1 MFRRLMILAVVAAL
15 FAVLAE
21 AALGVN
27 VRVRVEG
34 KTQTIYG
41 TVRAHGVH
49 IRCES
54 RSTRSRPRASRGEFY
69 YHVTQFSFGP
79 FVDQIGRY
87 RAEGSNGWTFK
98 VNGVSPQVG
107 SDVTPVK
114 DGDVVVWY
122 WATFGPT
129 GGPPTLVLRRTKKNC
144 YAVTAQDDT
153 GRAQPAAGA
162 VLLVDG
168 KRRSTRAGRACI
180 GRHGGLVRATRT
192 GAVRSNAL
200 R

>member
-1 MFRRLMILAVVAAL
+1 MFRRLMILAVLAAL

-21 AALGVN
+21 AALGVS
-27 VRVRVEG
+27 VKVRVEG

-41 TVRAHGVH
+41 AAEPTIGTTGAFALDTL
-49 IRCES
+49 EA
-54 RSTRSRPRASRGEFY
+54 ASGRGEFY

-87 RAEGSNGWTFK
+87 KAEGSNGWTFK

-107 SDVTPVK
+107 ADKVPVK
-114 DGDVVVWY
+114 DGDVVLWY
-122 WATFGPT
+122 WTTFGPT

-180 GRHGGLVRATRT
+180 GRHLGVVRATRT

>member
-1 MFRRLMILAVVAAL
+1 M
-15 FAVLAE
+15 
-21 AALGVN
+21 N
-27 VRVRVEG
+27 VKVRVEG

-41 TVRAHGVH
+41 AAEPTIGTTGAFALDTL
-49 IRCES
+49 EAAS
-54 RSTRSRPRASRGEFY
+54 SRGEFY

-87 RAEGSNGWTFK
+87 KADGSDGWAFK

-107 SDVTPVK
+107 ADKVAVK

-129 GGPPTLVLRRTKKNC
+129 GGPSTLVLRRTKKNC

-153 GRAQPAAGA
+153 GRAQPASGA
-162 VLLVDG
+162 ALLVDG

-180 GRHGGLVRATRT
+180 GRHVGLVRATRT

>member
-1 MFRRLMILAVVAAL
+1 VFRRLMILAVAAAV
-15 FAVLAE
+15 FAVLAQS
-21 AALGVN
+21 ALGVN

-41 TVRAHGVH
+41 MAEPTLSMPGTNALDAL
-49 IRCES
+49 EA
-54 RSTRSRPRASRGEFY
+54 ASARGEFY

-79 FVDQIGRY
+79 FVDQIGRF

-107 SDVTPVK
+107 ADKVTLRE
-114 DGDVVVWY
+114 GQVVVWY
-122 WATFGPT
+122 WTTFT
-129 GGPPTLVLRRTKKNC
+129 EQGGPPTLVLFRTRPNC
-144 YAVTAQDDT
+144 YRVVAQDDQ
-153 GRAQPAAGA
+153 GRTQPAAGA
-162 VLLVDG
+162 QLIFDG
-168 KRRSTRAGRACI
+168 KRRSTRGGRACI
-180 GRHGGLVRATRT
+180 GRHVGLVRAVRT

>member
-1 MFRRLMILAVVAAL
+1 VFRRLMILAVLAAL

-27 VRVRVEG
+27 VQVRVEG

-41 TVRAHGVH
+41 AAEPTIGTTGAFALDTL
-49 IRCES
+49 EAAS
-54 RSTRSRPRASRGEFY
+54 SRGEFY

-87 RAEGSNGWTFK
+87 KAEGSDGWTFK

-114 DGDVVVWY
+114 DGDVVLWY
-122 WATFGPT
+122 WTTFGPA
-129 GGPPTLVLRRTKKNC
+129 GGPPTLVLRRPRRNC
-144 YAVTAQDDT
+144 YAVSMQDDS

-180 GRHGGLVRATRT
+180 GRHVGLVRAIRA

>member
-1 MFRRLMILAVVAAL
+1 MFRRLMILAVVTAL
-15 FAVLAE
+15 CAVLAE
-21 AALGVN
+21 AALGVD

-34 KTQTIYG
+34 RSQTIYG
-41 TVRAHGVH
+41 ATQPQVSVPAGTALGAL
-49 IRCES
+49 EA
-54 RSTRSRPRASRGEFY
+54 ASLRGEFY
-69 YHVTQFSFGP
+69 YHVTEFSFGP

-87 RAEGSNGWTFK
+87 RAEGLNGWTFK

-107 SDVTPVK
+107 SDVTLVK

-122 WATFGPT
+122 WATFGPA
-129 GGPPTLVLRRTKKNC
+129 GGPPTLVLRRTGRNC
-144 YAVTAQDDT
+144 YAVAAQDDQ
-153 GRAQPAAGA
+153 GRTQPAAGA

-180 GRHGGLVRATRT
+180 GRHVGLVRATRA

>member
-1 MFRRLMILAVVAAL
+1 VFRRLSILAVTAAL
-15 FAVLAE
+15 VVVLAE

-41 TVRAHGVH
+41 ELQPTLTTTTPNAL
-49 IRCES
+49 S
-54 RSTRSRPRASRGEFY
+54 ALDAASVRGEFY

-87 RAEGSNGWTFK
+87 KSEGTNGWTFK

-107 SDVTPVK
+107 ADKVTLR
-114 DGDVVVWY
+114 DGDVVLWY
-122 WATFGPT
+122 WTTFSEQ
-129 GGPPTLVLRRTKKNC
+129 GGPPTLLLRRIVRNC
-144 YAVTAQDDT
+144 YAVLAQDDQ
-153 GRAQPAAGA
+153 GRTQAAVGAQ
-162 VLLVDG
+162 LLVDG
-168 KRRSTRAGRACI
+168 KRRSTRGGRACI
-180 GRHGGLVRATRT
+180 GRHVGLVRAVRT

>member
-1 MFRRLMILAVVAAL
+1 MFRRLMILAVLAAL

-27 VRVRVEG
+27 VKVRVEG

-41 TVRAHGVH
+41 AAEPTIGTTGAFALDTL
-49 IRCES
+49 EAAS
-54 RSTRSRPRASRGEFY
+54 SRGEFY

-79 FVDQIGRY
+79 FVDQIGRFK
-87 RAEGSNGWTFK
+87 AEGSDGWTFK

-107 SDVTPVK
+107 ADKVPVK
-114 DGDVVVWY
+114 DGDVVLWY

-129 GGPPTLVLRRTKKNC
+129 GGPPTLVLRHTKKNC

-153 GRAQPAAGA
+153 GRAQAAAGA

-180 GRHGGLVRATRT
+180 GRHVGLVRAIRT

>member
-1 MFRRLMILAVVAAL
+1 MFRRLSILAVVATL

-34 KTQTIYG
+34 RTQTIYG
-41 TVRAHGVH
+41 ATQPQLAVPAATALAAL
-49 IRCES
+49 EA
-54 RSTRSRPRASRGEFY
+54 ASARGEFY

-87 RAEGSNGWTFK
+87 KAEGSDGWTFK

-107 SDVTPVK
+107 ADKVAVK

-153 GRAQPAAGA
+153 GRAQPASGA
-162 VLLVDG
+162 ALLVDG

>member
-1 MFRRLMILAVVAAL
+1 VFRRLSILAVVATL

-34 KTQTIYG
+34 RTQTIYG
-41 TVRAHGVH
+41 ATQPQLAVPAATALAAL
-49 IRCES
+49 EA
-54 RSTRSRPRASRGEFY
+54 ASARGEFY

-87 RAEGSNGWTFK
+87 KAEGSNGWTFK

-122 WATFGPT
+122 WATFGPA
-129 GGPPTLVLRRTKKNC
+129 GGPQTLVLRRARRNC
-144 YAVTAQDDT
+144 YAVDMQDDS

-180 GRHGGLVRATRT
+180 GRHVGLVRAIRA

-200 R
+200 P

>member
-1 MFRRLMILAVVAAL
+1 VFRRLMILAVLAAL

-27 VRVRVEG
+27 VQVRVEG

-41 TVRAHGVH
+41 AAEPTIGTTGAFALDTL
-49 IRCES
+49 EAAS
-54 RSTRSRPRASRGEFY
+54 SRGEFY

-87 RAEGSNGWTFK
+87 KAEGSDGWTFK

-107 SDVTPVK
+107 ADKVAVK
-114 DGDVVVWY
+114 DGDVVLWY
-122 WATFGPT
+122 WASFGPT

-153 GRAQPAAGA
+153 GRGQPAGGA
-162 VLLVDG
+162 VLVVDG

>member
-1 MFRRLMILAVVAAL
+1 MFRRLSILAVVAAL
-15 FAVLAE
+15 LAVLAE

-41 TVRAHGVH
+41 AAEPTIGTTGTFALDTL
-49 IRCES
+49 EA
-54 RSTRSRPRASRGEFY
+54 ASARGEFY

-87 RAEGSNGWTFK
+87 KAEGSDGWTFK

-107 SDVTPVK
+107 ADKVAVK

-122 WATFGPT
+122 WASCGPT

-144 YAVTAQDDT
+144 YAVIAQDDT
-153 GRAQPAAGA
+153 GRAQPAGGA

-180 GRHGGLVRATRT
+180 GRHVGLVRATRT

>member
-1 MFRRLMILAVVAAL
+1 VFRRLMILAVVAVL
-15 FAVLAE
+15 CAVLAE
-21 AALGVN
+21 AALGVD

-41 TVRAHGVH
+41 ATQPRVTVPAATALGAL
-49 IRCES
+49 EA
-54 RSTRSRPRASRGEFY
+54 ASVRGEFY

-87 RAEGSNGWTFK
+87 KAEGSNGWAFK

-107 SDVTPVK
+107 SDVVVVK

-122 WATFGPT
+122 WTTFGPK
-129 GGPPTLVLRRTKKNC
+129 GGPPTLVLRRTGRNC
-144 YAVTAQDDT
+144 YAVAAQDDS

-168 KRRSTRAGRACI
+168 RRRSTRAGRACI
-180 GRHGGLVRATRT
+180 GRHVGLVRATLA

>member
-1 MFRRLMILAVVAAL
+1 MILAVLAAL

-27 VRVRVEG
+27 VHVRVEG

-41 TVRAHGVH
+41 TAEPTV
-49 IRCES
+49 
-54 RSTRSRPRASRGEFY
+54 STSGPTALDSLEAASGRGEFY

-87 RAEGSNGWTFK
+87 KAEGSNGWTFK
-98 VNGVSPQVG
+98 VNGISPQVG
-107 SDVTPVK
+107 ADKVILKENDTVL
-114 DGDVVVWY
+114 WY
-122 WATFGPT
+122 WATFGPR
-129 GGPPTLVLRRTKKNC
+129 GGPSTLSLDRSSPNC
-144 YAVTAQDDT
+144 YVVFLQNDA
-153 GRAQPAAGA
+153 GNSNPANGA
-162 VLLVDG
+162 TLLVDG
-168 KRRSTRAGRACI
+168 RRRKTRRGRACI
-180 GRHGGLVRATRT
+180 GRHRTLVRAVLA

>member
-1 MFRRLMILAVVAAL
+1 MILAVVAAL

-34 KTQTIYG
+34 KTRTIFG
-41 TVRAHGVH
+41 ETQPTLTTSADNALAALDA
-49 IRCES
+49 
-54 RSTRSRPRASRGEFY
+54 ASARGEFY
-69 YHVTQFSFGP
+69 YHVTQFAFGP

-87 RAEGSNGWTFK
+87 RAEGTNGWTFK
-98 VNGVSPQVG
+98 VNGVSPPVG
-107 SDVTPVK
+107 ADKVVLR
-114 DGDVVVWY
+114 DGQTVVWY
-122 WATFGPT
+122 WASFTEQ
-129 GGPPTLVLRRTKKNC
+129 GGPPTLLLSRTRRNC
-144 YAVTAQDDT
+144 YAVAAQDDQ
-153 GRAQPAAGA
+153 GRTQPATGA

-168 KRRSTRAGRACI
+168 RRRSTRGGRACI
-180 GRHGGLVRATRT
+180 GRHVGLVRAVRA

>member
-1 MFRRLMILAVVAAL
+1 VFRRLIILAVVAAL
-15 FAVLAE
+15 FAALAE

-41 TVRAHGVH
+41 AAEPTIGTTGAFALDTL
-49 IRCES
+49 EAAS
-54 RSTRSRPRASRGEFY
+54 SRGEFY

-87 RAEGSNGWTFK
+87 KAEGSNGWTFK

-107 SDVTPVK
+107 ADKVPVK

-122 WATFGPT
+122 WSTFGPT
-129 GGPPTLVLRRTKKNC
+129 GGPPTLVLKRTKKNC

-180 GRHGGLVRATRT
+180 GRHVGLVRATRT

>member
-1 MFRRLMILAVVAAL
+1 VFRRLSILAVAAAL

-41 TVRAHGVH
+41 ELQPTLTTAAPNAL
-49 IRCES
+49 S
-54 RSTRSRPRASRGEFY
+54 ALDAASARGEFY

-87 RAEGSNGWTFK
+87 KSEGTNGWAFK

-107 SDVTPVK
+107 ADKVTLR
-114 DGDVVVWY
+114 DRDVVLWY
-122 WATFGPT
+122 WTTFSEQGSS
-129 GGPPTLVLRRTKKNC
+129 PTLLLLRTGRNC
-144 YAVTAQDDT
+144 YAVFAQNDQ
-153 GRAQPAAGA
+153 GLRQPAAGA

-168 KRRSTRAGRACI
+168 RRRSTRGGRACI
-180 GRHGGLVRATRT
+180 GRHVGLVRAVRT

>member
-1 MFRRLMILAVVAAL
+1 MFRRLMILAVLAAL

-21 AALGVN
+21 AAIGVN
-27 VRVRVEG
+27 VKVRVEG

-41 TVRAHGVH
+41 AAEPTIGTSGAFALDTL
-49 IRCES
+49 EAAS
-54 RSTRSRPRASRGEFY
+54 SRGEFY

-87 RAEGSNGWTFK
+87 KAEGSDGWTFK

-107 SDVTPVK
+107 ADKVAVK

-122 WATFGPT
+122 WASFGPT
-129 GGPPTLVLRRTKKNC
+129 GGPPTLALRRTKKNC
-144 YAVTAQDDT
+144 YAVSAQDDA
-153 GRAQPAAGA
+153 GRAQPASGA
-162 VLLVDG
+162 ALLVDG
-168 KRRSTRAGRACI
+168 KRRSTRGGRACI
-180 GRHGGLVRATRT
+180 GRHVGLVRATRT

>member
-1 MFRRLMILAVVAAL
+1 VFRRLMILAVLAAL

-27 VRVRVEG
+27 VQVRVEG

-41 TVRAHGVH
+41 AAEPTIGTTGAFALDTL
-49 IRCES
+49 EAAS
-54 RSTRSRPRASRGEFY
+54 SRGEFY

-87 RAEGSNGWTFK
+87 KAAGSDGWTFK

-107 SDVTPVK
+107 ADKVAVK

-122 WATFGPT
+122 WASFGPT
-129 GGPPTLVLRRTKKNC
+129 GGPPTLVLRRTKRNC

-153 GRAQPAAGA
+153 GRGQPAGGA
-162 VLLVDG
+162 VLVVDG

>member
-15 FAVLAE
+15 FAVLVD
-21 AALGVN
+21 AALGVQ

-41 TVRAHGVH
+41 AAQ
-49 IRCES
+49 
-54 RSTRSRPRASRGEFY
+54 PRLQSGDTPLAALEAASITGEFY
-69 YHVTQFSFGP
+69 YHVTQFAFGP

-87 RAEGSNGWTFK
+87 WAEGSNGWTFK
-98 VNGVSPQVG
+98 VNGVAPPVG
-107 SDVTPVK
+107 ADKVLLR
-114 DGDVVVWY
+114 GGEVVLWY
-122 WATFGPT
+122 WTTFT
-129 GGPPTLVLRRTKKNC
+129 EQGGPPTLVLFRSGRNC
-144 YAVTAQDDT
+144 YRVVAQDDQ
-153 GRAQPAAGA
+153 GRAQPATGA

-168 KRRSTRAGRACI
+168 KRRSTRNGRACI
-180 GRHGGLVRATRT
+180 GKHFGLVRATRT

>member
-1 MFRRLMILAVVAAL
+1 VFRRLMILALVAAL
-15 FAVLAE
+15 FAVLAQT
-21 AALGVN
+21 ALGVN

-41 TVRAHGVH
+41 MSEPTVSTTGANAL
-49 IRCES
+49 ES
-54 RSTRSRPRASRGEFY
+54 LEVASVRGEFY

-114 DGDVVVWY
+114 EGDVVLWY
-122 WATFGPT
+122 WATFGST
-129 GGPPTLVLRRTKKNC
+129 GGPPTLVLRRAKKNC
-144 YAVTAQDDT
+144 YAVTAQDDM
-153 GRAQPAAGA
+153 GRTQPAAGA

>member
-1 MFRRLMILAVVAAL
+1 VFRRLSILAVTAAL

-41 TVRAHGVH
+41 ELQPTLTTATPNAL
-49 IRCES
+49 S
-54 RSTRSRPRASRGEFY
+54 ALDAASVRGEFY

-87 RAEGSNGWTFK
+87 KSEGTNGWTFK

-107 SDVTPVK
+107 ADKVTLR
-114 DGDVVVWY
+114 DGDVVLWY
-122 WATFGPT
+122 WTTFSEQ
-129 GGPPTLVLRRTKKNC
+129 GGPPTLLLRRTGRNC
-144 YAVTAQDDT
+144 YAVFAQNDQ
-153 GRAQPAAGA
+153 GLRQPAGGA
-162 VLLVDG
+162 VLLFDG
-168 KRRSTRAGRACI
+168 KRRSTRGGRACI
-180 GRHGGLVRATRT
+180 GRHVGLVRAVRT